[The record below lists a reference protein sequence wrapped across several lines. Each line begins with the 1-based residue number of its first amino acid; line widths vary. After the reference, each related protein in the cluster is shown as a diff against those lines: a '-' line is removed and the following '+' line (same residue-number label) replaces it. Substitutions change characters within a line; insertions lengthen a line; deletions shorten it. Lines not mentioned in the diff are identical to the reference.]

1 MSNDPTSGTL
11 LAIDCVGRKLNWAA
25 RSARQV
31 LDRHLAARGTT
42 FSGYITLSAL
52 RWKGPLIQRG
62 LARVLGVE
70 GPTLTRQLDRLEAEG
85 LIARIPAGD
94 DRRAVRVELTR
105 AGAIRL
111 EDLRE
116 PLAAAAR
123 EVSARLDLNDLRQL
137 DRILDLIVDRGG
149 PGPPPPA
156 GPGESQD
163 GVSVT
168 E

>member
-1 MSNDPTSGTL
+1 MSDDPTPATL
-11 LAIDCVGRKLNWAA
+11 LAVDCVGRKLNWAA

-52 RWKGPLIQRG
+52 RWKGPLIQRR

-85 LIARIPAGD
+85 LIARTPAGD
-94 DRRAVRVELTR
+94 DRRAVRVELTE
-105 AGAIRL
+105 AGAVRL
-111 EDLRE
+111 EELRE
-116 PLAAAAR
+116 PLADAAR
-123 EVSARLDLNDLRQL
+123 EVSTGLTVDDLRQL

-149 PGPPPPA
+149 SGRPGQA
-156 GPGESQD
+156 EPGES
-163 GVSVT
+163 
-168 E
+168 